1 MEKFL
6 IFRVDFYHNTDE
18 EKTQALFDLISTPLF
33 WYAYLIQKLW
43 SVFPC
48 EPYPVGINHPCR
60 AAGLVRA
67 HRHIGT
73 INSSSIQPTC
83 CSRGTGRQ
91 TVPYANVVKA
101 LLWPFPVLQ
110 PHRSYP
116 VTIYNIMIGAQGIS
130 APSILDASNLRIRY
144 LAGMSGS
151 GRLYL
156 ARRWHSPRSITL
168 EQIWCQELQTS
179 QAKAI

>member
-1 MEKFL
+1 MQM
-6 IFRVDFYHNTDE
+6 RTRTD
-18 EKTQALFDLISTPLF
+18 
-33 WYAYLIQKLW
+33 
-43 SVFPC
+43 
-48 EPYPVGINHPCR
+48 
-60 AAGLVRA
+60 
-67 HRHIGT
+67 
-73 INSSSIQPTC
+73 
-83 CSRGTGRQ
+83 
-91 TVPYANVVKA
+91 VPFTNVVKA
-101 LLWPFPVLQ
+101 LLCPFPVLQ
-110 PHRSYP
+110 RHRSYP

-179 QAKAI
+179 QAKAILHSRLIRGTLRPFGENALFDRHIIEYRNKAFLREKRGVRICFQLMQKDRKLTLAVCVGVTYLPGPSPAKYCQHMWA